1 MSRNPPFKEEFL
13 HYLWRM
19 KKFALNDLQTT
30 KGEPVTLY
38 DTGAYNTDGGPDF
51 TDARLQIGDTKWAGN
66 VEIHLFSH
74 DWQLHQH
81 QHDKAYD
88 SVVLHVVYEENAPA
102 FRSTG
107 EPIPCLELK
116 GRFDEQLAK
125 KYLQLIENEDN
136 IPCSPHFSAVSE
148 LTKTAWIERLMIERL
163 ERKSADIAA
172 QLDHKNGDWEEIFYR
187 SLAANFGARIN
198 AEPFRRVA
206 RTLPQKILAKHGDN
220 LTQLEALLFGQAGF
234 LTEKLSDNY
243 PKELQKEYSFL
254 QKKYQLNPIAKH
266 NWQFLRLRP
275 ANFPTIR
282 IAQFAAL
289 THRSN
294 RLFSHVLDAAGIKDI
309 EALFDVEMSEYW
321 QSHYVFD
328 KDSKHIKKSL
338 GKKTIHLIII
348 NTIVPF
354 LFLYGKI
361 RDDESAT
368 KKAMTFMEALPPENN
383 KIIRDWQTLGIT
395 PESAY
400 HTQALIQL
408 KNEYC
413 SPKKCLQCAIGH
425 AILK

>member
-1 MSRNPPFKEEFL
+1 MSTRPAFREEFL

-19 KKFALNDLQTT
+19 KKIALNDLHTT
-30 KGEPVTLY
+30 SGVPVTLY

-66 VEIHLFSH
+66 VEIHLLSH
-74 DWQLHQH
+74 DWQLHEH
-81 QHDKAYD
+81 QHNKAYD
-88 SVVLHVVYEENAPA
+88 SVILHVVYEENAPA
-102 FRSTG
+102 FRTTG

-125 KYLQLIENEDN
+125 NYLQLIENEDT
-136 IPCSPHFSAVSE
+136 IPCTPHFTGVSE
-148 LTKTAWIERLMIERL
+148 LTKTAWTERLMIERL
-163 ERKSADIAA
+163 ERKSENIAQ
-172 QLDHKNGDWEEIFYR
+172 QLDNKNGDWEEIFYR

-198 AEPFRRVA
+198 AEPFGRVA

-220 LTQLEALLFGQAGF
+220 LSQLEALLFGQAGF
-234 LTEKLSDNY
+234 LVEKLTDDY
-243 PKELQKEYSFL
+243 PKQLKKEYSFL
-254 QKKYQLNPIAKH
+254 KKKYRLKPIGKH

-294 RLFSHVLDAAGIKDI
+294 RLFSHVLDAESIKDI
-309 EALFDVEMSEYW
+309 EALFDVNMSEYW

-328 KDSKHIKKSL
+328 KASKHIKKSL

-354 LFLYGKI
+354 LFLYGKM
-361 RDDESAT
+361 RDDEAAI
-368 KKAMTFMEALPPENN
+368 KKAMTFMEALPPEDNN
-383 KIIRDWQTLGIT
+383 IIREWKALGIT

-413 SPKKCLQCAIGH
+413 TPKKCLQCAIGH